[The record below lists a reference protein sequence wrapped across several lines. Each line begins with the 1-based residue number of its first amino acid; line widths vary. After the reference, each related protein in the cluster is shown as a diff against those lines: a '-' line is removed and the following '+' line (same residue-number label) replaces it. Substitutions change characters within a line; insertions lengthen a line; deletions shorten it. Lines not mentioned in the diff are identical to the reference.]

1 MLSDLVKACQ
11 SRGFVFQ
18 MEIIIRAR
26 QLGYTIGEV
35 NHKVLNFIVFV
46 LKVLWEWP
54 QASARVVIFGLIF
67 AGSHHICRSCLWR
80 IKAGWI
86 RNSIVCK
93 RTSSSVCNNLNS
105 TWFAFMGKLDKYYLL
120 IIIDRINYN
129 CIIGISW
136 FAGTYTRGEVTV
148 FIRNMI
154 YMYCHNWK
162 VPKSIFQHIEVLLSL
177 FFVWYSMKG

>member
-46 LKVLWEWP
+46 LKVPREWP
-54 QASARVVIFGLIF
+54 QMKWWSSHVVIVCLIF

-80 IKAGWI
+80 IKAGRI
-86 RNSIVCK
+86 RNSIICK

-105 TWFAFMGKLDKYYLL
+105 TWFAFTGKLDKYYLL
-120 IIIDRINYN
+120 IIIDRINYY

-136 FAGTYTRGEVTV
+136 FTGTYTRGGVTA
-148 FIRNMI
+148 FIRNKI
-154 YMYCHNWK
+154 H
-162 VPKSIFQHIEVLLSL
+162 VLS
-177 FFVWYSMKG
+177 